1 MDNLGTWMN
10 DLLTG
15 WGISPSAANVFDEM
29 IIAVLMLG
37 VAVCLNYACQG
48 VLLRILRKIRQRVA
62 NTWSEWLI
70 QRRVLHHFIH
80 IIPGLLVYELLP
92 LAFVRNAAALVI
104 SQKLCEVYMIVSVL
118 LTLNGLLLMMLD
130 IYNASESGKSRPMR
144 GFVQVLQVLLFFVGC
159 IVVIAVLIGKSPLTL
174 FAGLGAS
181 AAVLMLIF
189 KDSILG
195 FVSGVQLTA
204 NDMVRIGDWIELPG
218 GVANGIVQEITLNT
232 VKIQN
237 WDNTISTV
245 PPYNLVNGSF
255 QNWRGMQEGGGRRVC
270 KNIYLDMNT
279 LHFCP
284 SDVLDKIRQEIPL
297 MTDYQPAEQ
306 EVPTNAQLY
315 RIYIERYLCSL
326 SVVNQEMDLIITQK
340 APTEYGVPIQ
350 VYFFSRV
357 KAWKEYERIQSDI
370 FDHLLVMAQAFGLKL
385 YQYH

>member
-189 KDSILG
+189 KDSI
-195 FVSGVQLTA
+195 
-204 NDMVRIGDWIELPG
+204 
-218 GVANGIVQEITLNT
+218 
-232 VKIQN
+232 
-237 WDNTISTV
+237 WD
-245 PPYNLVNGSF
+245 
-255 QNWRGMQEGGGRRVC
+255 
-270 KNIYLDMNT
+270 
-279 LHFCP
+279 
-284 SDVLDKIRQEIPL
+284 
-297 MTDYQPAEQ
+297 
-306 EVPTNAQLY
+306 LY
-315 RIYIERYLCSL
+315 RGYSL
-326 SVVNQEMDLIITQK
+326 RPMIWFVLAI
-340 APTEYGVPIQ
+340 G
-350 VYFFSRV
+350 
-357 KAWKEYERIQSDI
+357 
-370 FDHLLVMAQAFGLKL
+370 
-385 YQYH
+385 